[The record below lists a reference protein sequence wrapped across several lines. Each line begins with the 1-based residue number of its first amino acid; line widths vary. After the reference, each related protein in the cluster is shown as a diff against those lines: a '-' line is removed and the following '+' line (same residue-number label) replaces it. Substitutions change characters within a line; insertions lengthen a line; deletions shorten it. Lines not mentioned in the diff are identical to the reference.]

1 MTYVALAFSLG
12 LSAGLAP
19 GPLFALVIQ
28 RSLQFG
34 LKSGVRVA
42 LAPLL
47 SDLPIVVLSLLLV
60 GRLPQRALDVM
71 LVVGG
76 LFVIWLGV
84 DSLRHGLGAAAL
96 EEETAS
102 VGKDLWHAVLANL
115 LNPHPYLF
123 WALVGAP
130 IVIRAWR
137 ASPAQAIIFLVVF
150 YTLLVG
156 SKILLALFFSRARG
170 LPEQYQ
176 RWLIRASSLLLLGV
190 GVYMLFSA
198 AQNFGVL

>member
-1 MTYVALAFSLG
+1 MTFLALAFSLG

-34 LKSGVRVA
+34 LKSGIRVA

-47 SDLPIVVLSLLLV
+47 SDLPIVVISLWLV
-60 GRLPQRALDVM
+60 GRLPQRALDAM
-71 LVVGG
+71 LVIGG

-84 DSLRHGLGAAAL
+84 DSLRHGVNAA
-96 EEETAS
+96 ETEAHAS
-102 VGKDLWHAVLANL
+102 VSKDLWQAVLANV

-137 ASPAQAIIFLVVF
+137 VSPAHAAIFIIVF

-156 SKILLALFFSRARG
+156 SKIALAFFFSRARG
-170 LPEQYQ
+170 LPERHQ
-176 RWLIRASSLLLLGV
+176 RWLIHASSWLLLGV
-190 GVYMLFSA
+190 GAYMLYSA
-198 AQNFGVL
+198 AINFGLF

>member
-1 MTYVALAFSLG
+1 MTFVALAFSLG

-34 LKSGVRVA
+34 LKSGLRVA

-60 GRLPQRALDVM
+60 GRLPQSALDVM

-84 DSLRHGLGAAAL
+84 DSLRHGVQEVGI
-96 EEETAS
+96 EEQTS

-137 ASPAQAIIFLVVF
+137 ASPAQAIIFIIVF
-150 YTLLVG
+150 YALLVG
-156 SKILLALFFSRARG
+156 SKMMLALFFSRARG
-170 LPEQYQ
+170 LPEHYR
-176 RWLIRASSLLLLGV
+176 RWLVRASSLLLLGV
-190 GVYMLFSA
+190 GVYMLFTA
-198 AQNFGVL
+198 AQNFGVV